1 MTALANIENASF
13 VEAAY
18 DEHHAW
24 LTAWLRRKLGCP
36 HSAADLAHDTFVRL
50 LGSRDGEHGQAHA
63 QEHSR
68 ERLREPRAY
77 LATVARGLV
86 IDHWRHLALE
96 RAYLDALA
104 QLPEAQT
111 PSTEERALLLELLVR
126 IDTLLDGL
134 RAPVRAAFL
143 LAQIE
148 ELPHAQ
154 IAQRMGVSQRSVERY
169 VAEALLH
176 CYSLRYA
183 D

>member
-1 MTALANIENASF
+1 MTAPAILEDASF
-13 VEAAY
+13 VGVIYE
-18 DEHHAW
+18 EHHAW

-50 LGSRDGEHGQAHA
+50 LGTGGSRPGAASRGEQ
-63 QEHSR
+63 
-68 ERLREPRAY
+68 LREPRAF

-86 IDHWRHLALE
+86 IDHWRRLALE

-104 QLPEAQT
+104 QWPEAQA
-111 PSTEERALLLELLVR
+111 PSPEERALLVDLLVR

-134 RAPVRAAFL
+134 RAPVRTAFL

-148 ELPHAQ
+148 DMPHAS
-154 IAQRMGVSQRSVERY
+154 IAQQMGVSLRTVERY

-176 CYSLRYA
+176 CYTLRYA